1 MNNLIK
7 LLQQA
12 IADYELVHQRKPAR
26 LIVDWR
32 TRADLAMLDALP
44 DMQIE
49 NSTAPFSVM
58 RVE

>member
-1 MNNLIK
+1 MNIQRQLQEAISEFE
-7 LLQQA
+7 LL
-12 IADYELVHQRKPAR
+12 HQRKPQK

-44 DMQIE
+44 VGMEIINATVE
-49 NSTAPFSVM
+49 WRVI

>member
-1 MNNLIK
+1 MNA
-7 LLQQA
+7 LQHLNQA
-12 IADYELVHQRKPAR
+12 ISEFELLHQRKPQK

-44 DMQIE
+44 DLEIINATVE
-49 NSTAPFSVM
+49 WRII

>member
-1 MNNLIK
+1 MNNLIQ

-12 IADYELVHQRKPAR
+12 IADYELVYQHKPTR

-32 TRADLAMLDALP
+32 TRADLAMMDALP
-44 DMQIE
+44 DYEIV
-49 NSTAPFSVM
+49 NSTAPFAVL

>member
-1 MNNLIK
+1 MNNLIQH
-7 LLQQA
+7 LQQA
-12 IADYELVHQRKPAR
+12 ISDYELVNQRKPTR

-32 TRADLAMLDALP
+32 TRADLAMMDALP

-49 NSTAPFSVM
+49 NSTAPFSVL

>member
-1 MNNLIK
+1 MNIQRQLQEAIIEFE
-7 LLQQA
+7 LL
-12 IADYELVHQRKPAR
+12 HQRKPQK

-44 DMQIE
+44 DLEIINATVE
-49 NSTAPFSVM
+49 WRVI

>member
-1 MNNLIK
+1 MNNLIQ

-12 IADYELVHQRKPAR
+12 IADYELVHQRKPTR
-26 LIVDWR
+26 LTVDWR

-44 DMQIE
+44 DMEII
-49 NSTAPFSVM
+49 NSTAPFSVL

>member
-1 MNNLIK
+1 MNNLIQ

-12 IADYELVHQRKPAR
+12 IADYELIHQHKPTR

-32 TRADLAMLDALP
+32 TRADLAMLDSLP
-44 DMQIE
+44 DMEII
-49 NSTAPFSVM
+49 NSTLDKSIL

>member
-1 MNNLIK
+1 MSNLIQ

-12 IADYELVHQRKPAR
+12 MSDYELLHQHKPTR

-44 DMQIE
+44 DMEIE

>member
-1 MNNLIK
+1 MNA
-7 LLQQA
+7 LQHLNQA
-12 IADYELVHQRKPAR
+12 ISEFELLNQRKPQK

-44 DMQIE
+44 DLEIINATVE
-49 NSTAPFSVM
+49 WRII

>member
-1 MNNLIK
+1 MNNLIQ

-12 IADYELVHQRKPAR
+12 IADYELVNQRKPTR

-44 DMQIE
+44 DMEII
-49 NSTAPFSVM
+49 NSTAPFSVL

>member
-1 MNNLIK
+1 MSILQH
-7 LLQQA
+7 LQQA
-12 IADYELVHQRKPAR
+12 IADYELVHQHKPTR

-32 TRADLAMLDALP
+32 TRADLAMIDALP
-44 DMQIE
+44 DMEIV

>member
-1 MNNLIK
+1 MNNLIQ
-7 LLQQA
+7 LLQQP
-12 IADYELVHQRKPAR
+12 ISDYELINQRKPTR

-44 DMQIE
+44 DYEIV
-49 NSTAPFSVM
+49 NSTAPFSVL

>member
-1 MNNLIK
+1 MSILNH
-7 LLQQA
+7 LQQA
-12 IADYELVHQRKPAR
+12 IADFELVHQHKPTR

-44 DMQIE
+44 DMEIV

>member
-1 MNNLIK
+1 MNILQH
-7 LLQQA
+7 LQQA
-12 IADYELVHQRKPAR
+12 IADFELVHQRKPTR

-32 TRADLAMLDALP
+32 TRANLAMLDALP
-44 DMQIE
+44 DMEIV

>member
-1 MNNLIK
+1 MSILTH
-7 LLQQA
+7 LQQA
-12 IADYELVHQRKPAR
+12 IADYELVHQSKPTK

-44 DMQIE
+44 DLEIE
-49 NSTAPFSVM
+49 NSVAPFSVL

>member
-1 MNNLIK
+1 MNI
-7 LLQQA
+7 QQQLNNA
-12 IADYELVHQRKPAR
+12 ISEFELVHQSKPQK

-44 DMQIE
+44 DLEIINATVE
-49 NSTAPFSVM
+49 WRVL